1 MQTVRRLMALAIF
14 AGLFAAA
21 WRFASTNASE
31 IGVDLLLYQIPAVP
45 IWVALLT
52 AFGVGVLLACLF
64 LGYQVVKKNLVA
76 RRYRKAVRGLES
88 EIHQLRNLPLAGT
101 DSALA
106 LRADAEGEAG
116 EGGGIASRGA

>member
-1 MQTVRRLMALAIF
+1 MALALF
-14 AGLFAAA
+14 AGLFAVA
-21 WRFASTNASE
+21 WRFASTNATE
-31 IGVDLLLYQIPAVP
+31 IPIDLLLFQIPVVP
-45 IWVALLT
+45 IWVALLI
-52 AFGVGVLLACLF
+52 AFGVGALSAGVS
-64 LGYQVVKKNLVA
+64 LGYQVIKKNLVA

-106 LRADAEGEAG
+106 LPDGAEGEDG